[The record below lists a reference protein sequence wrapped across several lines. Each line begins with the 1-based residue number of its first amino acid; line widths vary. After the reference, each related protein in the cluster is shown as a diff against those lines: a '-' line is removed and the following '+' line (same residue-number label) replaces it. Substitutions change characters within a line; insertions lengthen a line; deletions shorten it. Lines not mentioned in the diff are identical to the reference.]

1 MANNVNVKKLE
12 ADLWESADL
21 LRAGSKLTSN
31 QYCMPVLGLIFL
43 RYAYS
48 RFKLVEQEILKDR
61 PMRGGRVL
69 PVEQSDFAEKSALFL
84 PKEAQYNY
92 LVNLPANIPEQGLTG
107 IEGNPLNS
115 LGEVVNNAMELVEQ
129 QSEQLQGVLPKDYTI
144 FSDELNCWGNCCA
157 SSTMMRWMMWAAM

>member
-1 MANNVNVKKLE
+1 
-12 ADLWESADL
+12 
-21 LRAGSKLTSN
+21 
-31 QYCMPVLGLIFL
+31 MP
-43 RYAYS
+43 
-48 RFKLVEQEILKDR
+48 K
-61 PMRGGRVL
+61 
-69 PVEQSDFAEKSALFL
+69 KSALFL

-144 FSDELNCWGNCCA
+144 FSDELLGNCCA